1 MIEAYTL
8 ESLLKKYDI
17 DATKVINKNNNILEY
32 GEYQDIDRTLNYL
45 VKELHISDRNIEKC
59 PSIMYMAVNNI
70 KENYEFLITT
80 KINTGNIETTL
91 HILST
96 NPKDL
101 KETYN
106 YVLNNYG
113 IEYINR
119 ITSILSISV
128 DRIKQLEELLNDKSL
143 VISAAISR
151 NSIDEIKRIIK
162 VCNKNNIPIT
172 SSVFKKTSEE
182 IERIIKVCRENN
194 IPITGSVFHKTAE
207 EIEKI
212 IEVCKE
218 NNISITGSVFHKTAE
233 DIEKIIEV
241 CRKNN
246 IPITGSVFLKTS
258 EEIEKIIKVCK
269 KNNIP
274 VTGNVFLKT
283 AEEIENII
291 KVCRENN
298 IPITGSVFLKTSEEI
313 EKIIEVCRENNIS
326 ITGSVFYKTAEEV
339 EKIIEVCKKNNIPIT
354 GSIFLKTS
362 EEIKK
367 SIDYI
372 KENYGQAYL
381 TPLII
386 SKNVEHLKVVLPYLE
401 SLGVL
406 PYVVKSASI
415 LTLTLE
421 EIKERQALIESN
433 NDTLIL
439 ANGRFNT
446 IFGLSRSNYK
456 KLTNKSSMTK

>member
-8 ESLLKKYDI
+8 ESLLKKYGI

-32 GEYQDIDRTLNYL
+32 GEYQDIDKTLNYL
-45 VKELHISDRNIEKC
+45 VKELHINARNIEKC
-59 PSIMYMAVNNI
+59 PSIMYKAVNNI

-91 HILST
+91 HILNT
-96 NPKDL
+96 NPKNL

-119 ITSILSISV
+119 ITSILSTSI
-128 DRIKQLEELLNDKSL
+128 DRIKQIEGLFNDKSL

-151 NSIDEIKRIIK
+151 NSMDEIKRIIK

-194 IPITGSVFHKTAE
+194 IPITGSVF
-207 EIEKI
+207 
-212 IEVCKE
+212 
-218 NNISITGSVFHKTAE
+218 
-233 DIEKIIEV
+233 
-241 CRKNN
+241 
-246 IPITGSVFLKTS
+246 
-258 EEIEKIIKVCK
+258 
-269 KNNIP
+269 
-274 VTGNVFLKT
+274 LKT

-313 EKIIEVCRENNIS
+313 EKIIKVCKENNIP
-326 ITGSVFYKTAEEV
+326 ITGNIFLKTSKDIK
-339 EKIIEVCKKNNIPIT
+339 KIIKVCIENNIPIT
-354 GSIFLKTS
+354 GSIFLKAT
-362 EEIKK
+362 EEIEK
-367 SIDYI
+367 SINYI

-386 SKNVEHLKVVLPYLE
+386 NKNVEHLKNVLPYLE

-421 EIKERQALIESN
+421 EIKERKDFIESN
-433 NDTLIL
+433 NDTLVL
-439 ANGRFNT
+439 QNGRFNSV
-446 IFGLSRSNYK
+446 FGLSKANYK
-456 KLTNKSSMTK
+456 KLTNKSSITK

>member
-8 ESLLKKYDI
+8 ESLLKKYGI

-32 GEYQDIDRTLNYL
+32 GEYQDIDKTLNYL
-45 VKELHISDRNIEKC
+45 VKELHINARNIEKC
-59 PSIMYMAVNNI
+59 PSIMYKAVNNI

-91 HILST
+91 HILNT
-96 NPKDL
+96 NPKNL

-119 ITSILSISV
+119 ITSILSTSI
-128 DRIKQLEELLNDKSL
+128 DRIKQIEGLFNDKSL

-151 NSIDEIKRIIK
+151 NSMDEIKRIIK

-172 SSVFKKTSEE
+172 S
-182 IERIIKVCRENN
+182 
-194 IPITGSVFHKTAE
+194 
-207 EIEKI
+207 
-212 IEVCKE
+212 
-218 NNISITGSVFHKTAE
+218 
-233 DIEKIIEV
+233 
-241 CRKNN
+241 
-246 IPITGSVFLKTS
+246 
-258 EEIEKIIKVCK
+258 
-269 KNNIP
+269 
-274 VTGNVFLKT
+274 
-283 AEEIENII
+283 
-291 KVCRENN
+291 
-298 IPITGSVFLKTSEEI
+298 
-313 EKIIEVCRENNIS
+313 
-326 ITGSVFYKTAEEV
+326 SVFYKTAEEV

-354 GSIFLKTS
+354 GSIFLKAT
-362 EEIKK
+362 EEIEK
-367 SIDYI
+367 SINYI

-386 SKNVEHLKVVLPYLE
+386 NKNVEHLKNVLPYLE

-421 EIKERQALIESN
+421 EIKERKDFIESN
-433 NDTLIL
+433 NDTLVL
-439 ANGRFNT
+439 QNGRFNSV
-446 IFGLSRSNYK
+446 FGLSKANYK
-456 KLTNKSSMTK
+456 KLTNKSSITK

>member
-8 ESLLKKYDI
+8 ESLLKKYGI

-32 GEYQDIDRTLNYL
+32 GEYQDIDKTLNYL
-45 VKELHISDRNIEKC
+45 VKELHINARNIEKC
-59 PSIMYMAVNNI
+59 PSIMYKAVNNI

-91 HILST
+91 HILNT
-96 NPKDL
+96 NPKNL

-119 ITSILSISV
+119 ITSILSTSI
-128 DRIKQLEELLNDKSL
+128 DRIKQIEGLFNDKSL

-151 NSIDEIKRIIK
+151 NSMDEIKRIIK

-212 IEVCKE
+212 IEVCRK
-218 NNISITGSVFHKTAE
+218 NNIPITGSVFHKTAE
-233 DIEKIIEV
+233 D
-241 CRKNN
+241 
-246 IPITGSVFLKTS
+246 
-258 EEIEKIIKVCK
+258 IEKIIKVCK

-313 EKIIEVCRENNIS
+313 EKS
-326 ITGSVFYKTAEEV
+326 I
-339 EKIIEVCKKNNIPIT
+339 N
-354 GSIFLKTS
+354 
-362 EEIKK
+362 
-367 SIDYI
+367 YI

-386 SKNVEHLKVVLPYLE
+386 NKNVEHLKNVLPYLE

-415 LTLTLE
+415 LTLTLD
-421 EIKERQALIESN
+421 EIKERKDFVESN
-433 NDTLIL
+433 NDTLVL
-439 ANGRFNT
+439 QNGRFNS
-446 IFGLSRSNYK
+446 IFGVSRANYK
-456 KLTNKSSMTK
+456 KLTNNKNSITK

>member
-8 ESLLKKYDI
+8 ESLLKKYGI

-32 GEYQDIDRTLNYL
+32 GEYQDIDKTLNYL
-45 VKELHISDRNIEKC
+45 VKELHINARNIEKC
-59 PSIMYMAVNNI
+59 PSIMYKAVNNI

-91 HILST
+91 HILNT
-96 NPKDL
+96 NPKNL

-119 ITSILSISV
+119 ITSILSTSI
-128 DRIKQLEELLNDKSL
+128 DRIKQIEGLFNDKSL

-151 NSIDEIKRIIK
+151 NSMDEIKRIIK

-212 IEVCKE
+212 IKVCKE
-218 NNISITGSVFHKTAE
+218 NNI
-233 DIEKIIEV
+233 
-241 CRKNN
+241 
-246 IPITGSVFLKTS
+246 PITGNIFLKTS
-258 EEIEKIIKVCK
+258 KDIKKIIKVC
-269 KNNIP
+269 I
-274 VTGNVFLKT
+274 
-283 AEEIENII
+283 
-291 KVCRENN
+291 ENN

-313 EKIIEVCRENNIS
+313 EKIIEVC
-326 ITGSVFYKTAEEV
+326 
-339 EKIIEVCKKNNIPIT
+339 KKNNIPIT
-354 GSIFLKTS
+354 GSIFLKAT
-362 EEIKK
+362 EEIEK
-367 SIDYI
+367 SINYI

-386 SKNVEHLKVVLPYLE
+386 NKNVEHLKNVLPYLE

-415 LTLTLE
+415 LTLTLD
-421 EIKERQALIESN
+421 EIKERKDFVESN
-433 NDTLIL
+433 NDTLVL
-439 ANGRFNT
+439 QNGRFNS
-446 IFGLSRSNYK
+446 IFGVSRANYK
-456 KLTNKSSMTK
+456 KLTNNKNSITK

>member
-8 ESLLKKYDI
+8 ESLLKKYGI

-32 GEYQDIDRTLNYL
+32 GEYQDIDKTLNYL
-45 VKELHISDRNIEKC
+45 VKELHISARNIEKC
-59 PSIMYMAVNNI
+59 PSIMYRSVNNI

-80 KINTGNIETTL
+80 KINISNIETTL

-119 ITSILSISV
+119 TTSILSISI
-128 DRIKQLEELLNDKSL
+128 DRIKQIENLLNDRSL

-151 NSIDEIKRIIK
+151 NNMDEIKKIID
-162 VCNKNNIPIT
+162 VCRENNISIT
-172 SSVFKKTSEE
+172 GSVFHKKAEE
-182 IERIIKVCRENN
+182 IEKIIDVCRENN
-194 IPITGSVFHKTAE
+194 IPITGSVFK
-207 EIEKI
+207 
-212 IEVCKE
+212 
-218 NNISITGSVFHKTAE
+218 
-233 DIEKIIEV
+233 
-241 CRKNN
+241 
-246 IPITGSVFLKTS
+246 KTS
-258 EEIEKIIKVCK
+258 EEIEKIIDVCRENNIPIIGSVFK
-269 KNNIP
+269 KTTEEIEKIIDVCRKNNISVTGSAFIKTSEEIEKIIVVCRENNIP
-274 VTGNVFLKT
+274 VTGNVFK
-283 AEEIENII
+283 
-291 KVCRENN
+291 
-298 IPITGSVFLKTSEEI
+298 
-313 EKIIEVCRENNIS
+313 
-326 ITGSVFYKTAEEV
+326 
-339 EKIIEVCKKNNIPIT
+339 
-354 GSIFLKTS
+354 KTS

-406 PYVVKSASI
+406 PYVIKSASI
-415 LTLTLE
+415 LTLTLD
-421 EIKERQALIESN
+421 EIKERKDFIESN
-433 NDTLIL
+433 NDTMVLQ
-439 ANGRFNT
+439 NGRFNS
-446 IFGLSRSNYK
+446 IFGLSRANYK
-456 KLTNKSSMTK
+456 KLTNKSNITKYPNNWCRVFCLKKDGKE

>member
-8 ESLLKKYDI
+8 ESLLKKYGI

-32 GEYQDIDRTLNYL
+32 GEYQDIDKTLNYL
-45 VKELHISDRNIEKC
+45 VKELHINARNIEKC
-59 PSIMYMAVNNI
+59 PSIMYKAVNNI

-91 HILST
+91 HILNT
-96 NPKDL
+96 NPKNL

-119 ITSILSISV
+119 ITSILSTSI
-128 DRIKQLEELLNDKSL
+128 DRIKQIEGLFNDKSL

-151 NSIDEIKRIIK
+151 NSMDEIKRIIK

-194 IPITGSVFHKTAE
+194 IPITGSVF
-207 EIEKI
+207 
-212 IEVCKE
+212 
-218 NNISITGSVFHKTAE
+218 
-233 DIEKIIEV
+233 
-241 CRKNN
+241 
-246 IPITGSVFLKTS
+246 
-258 EEIEKIIKVCK
+258 
-269 KNNIP
+269 
-274 VTGNVFLKT
+274 
-283 AEEIENII
+283 
-291 KVCRENN
+291 
-298 IPITGSVFLKTSEEI
+298 
-313 EKIIEVCRENNIS
+313 
-326 ITGSVFYKTAEEV
+326 YKTAEELD
-339 EKIIEVCKKNNIPIT
+339 KIIDVCINNNIPIT
-354 GSIFLKTS
+354 GSIFLKAT
-362 EEIKK
+362 EEIEK
-367 SIDYI
+367 SINYI

-386 SKNVEHLKVVLPYLE
+386 NKNVEHLKNVLPYLE

-415 LTLTLE
+415 LTLTLD
-421 EIKERQALIESN
+421 EIKERKDFVESN
-433 NDTLIL
+433 NDTLVL
-439 ANGRFNT
+439 QNGRFNS
-446 IFGLSRSNYK
+446 IFGVSRANYK
-456 KLTNKSSMTK
+456 KLTNNKNSITK

>member
-8 ESLLKKYDI
+8 ESLLKKYGI

-32 GEYQDIDRTLNYL
+32 GEYQDIDKTLNYL
-45 VKELHISDRNIEKC
+45 VKELHISARNIEKC

-91 HILST
+91 HILNT
-96 NPKDL
+96 NPQNL

-119 ITSILSISV
+119 ITSILSTSI
-128 DRIKQLEELLNDKSL
+128 DRIKQIEGLFNDKSL
-143 VISAAISR
+143 VISAAISK
-151 NSIDEIKRIIK
+151 NNMDEIKRIIK

-194 IPITGSVFHKTAE
+194 IPITGS
-207 EIEKI
+207 I
-212 IEVCKE
+212 
-218 NNISITGSVFHKTAE
+218 
-233 DIEKIIEV
+233 
-241 CRKNN
+241 
-246 IPITGSVFLKTS
+246 FLKTS
-258 EEIEKIIKVCK
+258 EDIEKIIKVCK

-274 VTGNVFLKT
+274 VTGNVFKKP

-298 IPITGSVFLKTSEEI
+298 IPITGSVFIKTSEEI
-313 EKIIEVCRENNIS
+313 EKIIEVCKRNNIQ
-326 ITGSVFYKTAEEV
+326 
-339 EKIIEVCKKNNIPIT
+339 IT

-362 EEIKK
+362 EEIEK
-367 SIDYI
+367 SINYI

-386 SKNVEHLKVVLPYLE
+386 NKNVEHLKIVLPYLE

-415 LTLTLE
+415 LTLTLD
-421 EIKERQALIESN
+421 EIKERKDFVESN
-433 NDTLIL
+433 NDTLVL
-439 ANGRFNT
+439 QNGRFNSV
-446 IFGLSRSNYK
+446 FGLSKANYK
-456 KLTNKSSMTK
+456 KLTNKSSITK

>member
-8 ESLLKKYDI
+8 ESLLKKYGI

-32 GEYQDIDRTLNYL
+32 GEYQDIDKTLNYL
-45 VKELHISDRNIEKC
+45 VKELHINARNIEKC
-59 PSIMYMAVNNI
+59 PSIMYKAVNNI

-91 HILST
+91 HILNT
-96 NPKDL
+96 NPKNL

-119 ITSILSISV
+119 ITSILSTSI
-128 DRIKQLEELLNDKSL
+128 DRIKQIEGLFNDKSL

-151 NSIDEIKRIIK
+151 NSMDEIKRIIK

-212 IEVCKE
+212 I
-218 NNISITGSVFHKTAE
+218 
-233 DIEKIIEV
+233 
-241 CRKNN
+241 
-246 IPITGSVFLKTS
+246 
-258 EEIEKIIKVCK
+258 KVCK
-269 KNNIP
+269 
-274 VTGNVFLKT
+274 
-283 AEEIENII
+283 
-291 KVCRENN
+291 ENN
-298 IPITGSVFLKTSEEI
+298 IPITGNIFLKTSKDI
-313 EKIIEVCRENNIS
+313 KKIIKVCIENNIP

-354 GSIFLKTS
+354 GSIFLKAT
-362 EEIKK
+362 EEIEK
-367 SIDYI
+367 SINYI

-386 SKNVEHLKVVLPYLE
+386 NKNVEHLKNVLPYLE

-415 LTLTLE
+415 LTLTLD
-421 EIKERQALIESN
+421 EIKERKDFVESN
-433 NDTLIL
+433 NDTLVL
-439 ANGRFNT
+439 QNGRFNS
-446 IFGLSRSNYK
+446 IFGVSRANYK
-456 KLTNKSSMTK
+456 KLTNNKNSITK

>member
-8 ESLLKKYDI
+8 ESLLKKYGI

-32 GEYQDIDRTLNYL
+32 GEYQDIDKTLNYL
-45 VKELHISDRNIEKC
+45 VKELHINARNIEKC
-59 PSIMYMAVNNI
+59 PSIMYKAVNNI

-91 HILST
+91 HILNT
-96 NPKDL
+96 NPKNL

-119 ITSILSISV
+119 ITSILSTSI
-128 DRIKQLEELLNDKSL
+128 DRIKQIEGLFNDKSL

-151 NSIDEIKRIIK
+151 NSMDEIKRIIK

-212 IEVCKE
+212 IEVC
-218 NNISITGSVFHKTAE
+218 
-233 DIEKIIEV
+233 
-241 CRKNN
+241 RKNN
-246 IPITGSVFLKTS
+246 IPITGSVFHKTAQD
-258 EEIEKIIKVCK
+258 IEKIIKVCK

-298 IPITGSVFLKTSEEI
+298 IPITGSIFLKATEEI
-313 EKIIEVCRENNIS
+313 EKS
-326 ITGSVFYKTAEEV
+326 I
-339 EKIIEVCKKNNIPIT
+339 N
-354 GSIFLKTS
+354 
-362 EEIKK
+362 
-367 SIDYI
+367 YI

-386 SKNVEHLKVVLPYLE
+386 NKNVEHLKNVLPYLE

-415 LTLTLE
+415 LTLTLD
-421 EIKERQALIESN
+421 EIKERKDFVESN
-433 NDTLIL
+433 NDTLVL
-439 ANGRFNT
+439 QNGRFNS
-446 IFGLSRSNYK
+446 IFGVSRANYK
-456 KLTNKSSMTK
+456 KLTNNKNSITK

>member
-8 ESLLKKYDI
+8 ESLLKKYGI

-32 GEYQDIDRTLNYL
+32 GEYQDIDKTLNYL
-45 VKELHISDRNIEKC
+45 VKELHISARNIEKC

-119 ITSILSISV
+119 TTSILSTSI
-128 DRIKQLEELLNDKSL
+128 DRIKQIEELFNDKSL
-143 VISAAISR
+143 VISAAISK
-151 NSIDEIKRIIK
+151 NNMDEIKRIIK

-182 IERIIKVCRENN
+182 IERIIKVCKENN
-194 IPITGSVFHKTAE
+194 IPITGSVFHKT
-207 EIEKI
+207 
-212 IEVCKE
+212 
-218 NNISITGSVFHKTAE
+218 SE
-233 DIEKIIEV
+233 D
-241 CRKNN
+241 
-246 IPITGSVFLKTS
+246 
-258 EEIEKIIKVCK
+258 IEKIIKVC
-269 KNNIP
+269 I
-274 VTGNVFLKT
+274 
-283 AEEIENII
+283 
-291 KVCRENN
+291 ENN
-298 IPITGSVFLKTSEEI
+298 IAITGSVFI
-313 EKIIEVCRENNIS
+313 
-326 ITGSVFYKTAEEV
+326 
-339 EKIIEVCKKNNIPIT
+339 
-354 GSIFLKTS
+354 KTS

-386 SKNVEHLKVVLPYLE
+386 SKNVEYLKIVLPYLE

-415 LTLTLE
+415 LTLTLD
-421 EIKERQALIESN
+421 EIKERKDFIESN
-433 NDTLIL
+433 NDTLVL
-439 ANGRFNT
+439 QNGRFNSV
-446 IFGLSRSNYK
+446 FGLSKANYK
-456 KLTNKSSMTK
+456 KLTNKSSITK